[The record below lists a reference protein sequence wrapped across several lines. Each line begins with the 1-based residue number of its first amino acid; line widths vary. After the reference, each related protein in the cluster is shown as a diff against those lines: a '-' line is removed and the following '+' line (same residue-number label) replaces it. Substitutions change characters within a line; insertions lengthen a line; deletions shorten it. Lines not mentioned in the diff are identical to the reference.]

1 MSQLKPWTLAVV
13 LCVLFSPAP
22 LAAQVTTATIYGT
35 VTDPS
40 GGAVAGAEV
49 AATNEQTGAKWQLT
63 TSAAGEFTYTF
74 LPVGRYTIVIRAS
87 GFREERRT
95 GLELGAGKELRLA
108 YKLSLG
114 QLTETVTVTSETPL
128 LNTAN
133 AEQDL
138 TLNSARVNELPA
150 INRDWSVLLNLG
162 AGVTVSNNAVSINGL
177 PADGF
182 RFTVDG
188 AAASGSGENETMA
201 SIGYIK
207 AVSLEAIREVNV
219 TGGIAPADT
228 GPTMSGNVN
237 VITKSGTNDFTGSLF
252 LNNRVEDLAAR
263 NQFLA
268 TKPPLTFNQFGGS
281 AGGPLIRNKLFYF
294 GVYEGYRSRAF
305 SSINGNVPT
314 REFRDMAGAA
324 VPAMK
329 AYFDTYP
336 LPNNPYSP
344 GAVTGFYQ
352 SAASAKEDS
361 NHVSVRG
368 DYIVTNNDFLSI
380 RYTHDTP
387 FQLTPRVSPANRRT
401 FDVKT
406 DKGVLSYI
414 HSAASWTAETRYGYN
429 RFERTRLDHIYSLG
443 VSAITG
449 NLGFSNNGEIM
460 ENLGKS
466 WSIEETLALTRG
478 RHSIKFGGLFQIYRS
493 GRNNVTLP
501 DFRFATVADLL
512 ANRPS
517 QVTISFGVRPYD
529 LYNWVNGY
537 FIQDDIRL
545 TRNLMLNVGLRYDY
559 FSVPQESSGRLF
571 NRTGPF
577 GIGAFTDPKSIY
589 DANFRDFSPRL
600 GFAWS
605 VKPKTVVRGGAGK
618 FTSMHNQFGGP
629 VELIQ
634 NAIDEP
640 NRVTFSAAEAAR
652 YNIRYPTTNEAI
664 LPLVKGGGGPIAGT
678 VISRHFPQP
687 YSLQWNLSVSQELPA
702 GFMFESSYTGNHAVF
717 ANLVRRINKVDPITG
732 QRPYPSYS
740 EYNYYDGSESVHY
753 NAWQNTLRKRLSR
766 DLQLGVVYTYANTL
780 SYTNAAN
787 LGFPNPPQNTDSI
800 RGDRGPSPFDIPHRF
815 NTDFLYTL
823 PLAKLFRNSHS
834 DAARSVLG
842 GWQIA
847 GIFTAEAGAPL
858 NLTQSTTHQSSRP
871 DYVGGNAYASDPRS
885 TLQYLAAPAFARV
898 PIGAGGA
905 PLRPGNLGRNAIRA
919 PGFWN
924 IDLALSKNFRFRERY
939 GLQIRC
945 DMLNAFNH
953 TNFAGISTGIE
964 AANFGR
970 FTSTRGARLVQING
984 RFTF

>member
-1 MSQLKPWTLAVV
+1 MLQVKFW
-13 LCVLFSPAP
+13 VLFMALLAILLAAP
-22 LAAQVTTATIYGT
+22 LSGQVTTATIFGT

-40 GGAVAGAEV
+40 GGAVSGADV
-49 AATNEQTGAKWQLT
+49 TATNELTGAAWQT
-63 TSAAGEFTYTF
+63 KSSAAGDFTFTF
-74 LPVGRYTIVIRAS
+74 LPVGRYTVVIRAA

-95 GLELGAGKELRLA
+95 GLELGAGQQARVSYALA
-108 YKLSLG
+108 LG
-114 QLTETVTVTSETPL
+114 QMTESVTVTAETPL

-133 AEQDL
+133 AEQDY
-138 TLNSARVNELPA
+138 TVNSVRITELPA
-150 INRDWSVLLNLG
+150 INRDWSTLLNLG
-162 AGVTVSNNAVSINGL
+162 AGITVSNNAVSINGL
-177 PADGF
+177 PPDGF

-201 SIGYIK
+201 STGYIK
-207 AVSLEAIREVNV
+207 AVSLEAIREVTV
-219 TGGIAPADT
+219 TGGIAPAQT

-237 VITKSGTNDFTGSLF
+237 VITKSGSNEFTGSLF

-268 TKPPLTFNQFGGS
+268 TRPPLTFNQFGGS
-281 AGGPLIRNKLFYF
+281 FGGPAIKNKLFYF

-314 REFRDMAGAA
+314 KEFRAMAVAA

-329 AYFDTYP
+329 EYFDTYP
-336 LPNNPYSP
+336 LPNNPYSA

-352 SAASAKEDS
+352 SAASSKEDS
-361 NHVSVRG
+361 NHISVRG
-368 DYIVTNNDFLSI
+368 DYIVTNNDFLSV
-380 RYTHDTP
+380 RYTHDKP
-387 FQLTPRVSPANRRT
+387 FQLSPRVSPANNRT

-406 DKGVLSYI
+406 DKGVVSYI
-414 HSAASWTAETRYGYN
+414 HAASSWTAETRYGYN
-429 RFERTRLDHIYSLG
+429 RFERVRLDHIYSLG

-466 WSIEETLALTRG
+466 WSIEQMFALNRG
-478 RHSIKFGGLFQIYRS
+478 RHSIKFGGLFQKYSS

-501 DFRFATVADLL
+501 DFRFASVADLL
-512 ANRPS
+512 ANKPS
-517 QVTISFGVRPYD
+517 QVTISFGVRPYT
-529 LYNWVNGY
+529 LYNWVNG
-537 FIQDDIRL
+537 FFVQDDIRV
-545 TRNLMLNVGLRYDY
+545 TRNFMLNLGLRYDY

-577 GIGAFTDPKSIY
+577 GLGPISDPKSIY
-589 DANFRDFSPRL
+589 DANYLDFSPRL
-600 GFAWS
+600 GFAWNI
-605 VKPKTVVRGGAGK
+605 KPKTVIRGGAGK

-629 VELIQ
+629 VELVQ

-640 NRVTFSAAEAAR
+640 NRVVFSAAEAAR
-652 YNIRYPTTNEAI
+652 YNIRYPTTNEEI

-678 VISRHFPQP
+678 VIGRHFPQP
-687 YSLQWNLSVSQELPA
+687 YSIQWTLSVSQELPK
-702 GFMFESSYTGNHAVF
+702 GFTFESAYTGNHAVF

-732 QRPYPSYS
+732 NRPYPAFS
-740 EYNYYDGSESVHY
+740 EFNYYDGSESVHY
-753 NAWQNTLRKRLSR
+753 NAWQNTLRKRLTS
-766 DLQLGVVYTYANTL
+766 DLQIGVAYTFANTL

-787 LGFPNPPQNTDSI
+787 LGFPNPPQDTNNI
-800 RGDRGPSPFDIPHRF
+800 RGDRGPSPFDVRQIF

-823 PLAKLFRNSHS
+823 PLPRLFKDYTSGGAKTL
-834 DAARSVLG
+834 LG
-842 GWQIA
+842 GWQIG
-847 GIFTAEAGAPL
+847 GIYSAATGAPL
-858 NLTQSTTHQSSRP
+858 NVTQSTTHQSSRP
-871 DYVGGNAYASDPRS
+871 NFIGGDPYAPNPEA
-885 TLQYLAAPAFARV
+885 TLQYLAPSSFARV
-898 PIGAGGA
+898 PIGMGGA
-905 PLRPGNLGRNAIRA
+905 PLRPGNVGRNALRA

-924 IDLALSKNFRFRERY
+924 IDLALSKNFRFKERY

-953 TNFAGISTGIE
+953 TNFSGISTGID

-970 FTSTRGARLVQING
+970 FTSTRGARLIQLNG